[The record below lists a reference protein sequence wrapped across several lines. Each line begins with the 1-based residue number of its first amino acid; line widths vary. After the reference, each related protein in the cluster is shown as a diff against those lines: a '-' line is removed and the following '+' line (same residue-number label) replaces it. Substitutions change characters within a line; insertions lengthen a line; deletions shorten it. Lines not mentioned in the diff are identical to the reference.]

1 MKKYKLVLQED
12 IDNLEMARKYLCEMM
27 DSVNVSHPLYQH
39 ITKPMWDVINK
50 KNLSVY
56 DEVWVMENN
65 EPKKKIVFSITQ
77 EMNHFKNGVDVL
89 YNLVDNQVGAG
100 RGNDTGLVYDECEIF
115 LDKQLLIENFLKRVL
130 IESSLKR
137 M

>member
-12 IDNLEMARKYLCEMM
+12 IDNLEISRKHLCEMM
-27 DSVNVSHPLYQH
+27 DSVNVAHPLYQH

-65 EPKKKIVFSITQ
+65 EPKKKIIFSITQ

-100 RGNDTGLVYDECEIF
+100 RGNDTGIVYDECEIF

-137 M
+137 I